1 MCHQGIERVQGLDR
15 AGGKDYNRRARLGK
29 VAMSSKPF
37 GLEPSR
43 AKPKPRILL
52 TRDEIEATVNRLAA
66 EIKKDYRG
74 KSPMLIGVLK
84 GSFMFMADLI
94 RLLDF
99 PLEVEFIRL
108 SSYGRGRES
117 SGKIKVVQALRSEV
131 KGRDVLIIE
140 DIVDTGLTI
149 SFLLDYLRKKKPASL
164 KLCALTDKPSRRQ
177 TPVTIDYLGF
187 TVPNKFLI
195 GYGLDWD
202 EKFRNLPDI
211 CVLEE

>member
-1 MCHQGIERVQGLDR
+1 
-15 AGGKDYNRRARLGK
+15 
-29 VAMSSKPF
+29 MSSQ
-37 GLEPSR
+37 
-43 AKPKPRILL
+43 PKPHILFS
-52 TRDEIEATVNRLAA
+52 REEIEATVKRLAA
-66 EIKKDYRG
+66 EIRKDYQG
-74 KSPMLIGVLK
+74 KYPLLIGILK

-117 SGKIKVVQALRSEV
+117 SGKIKVVQGLRSPI
-131 KGRDVLIIE
+131 KGRDVLVIE
-140 DIVDTGLTI
+140 DIVDTGITVA
-149 SFLLDYLRKKKPASL
+149 FLLDYLRKKKPTSL

-187 TVPNKFLI
+187 TVPDKFLV

-211 CVLEE
+211 CFVEEEG